1 MAEENKKININ
12 SFFDRVEEVDMVA
25 GNALRQVNLNANAIQ
40 ANKTLINSLSVTIEA
55 MRTEIRDIANYIVI
69 ENKLERD
76 REKDRELEAEDARQK
91 QEMTERAL
99 AAGQQD
105 RKGAPGEPAEKAGGA
120 GGGFLS
126 GLLGAIAAGGL
137 IKLALPLV
145 PIIAPLLLKAMAV
158 GIGVIAL
165 GLLGKKLAEVI
176 PQIYKTVKDGLAAGF
191 KKIGESITALR
202 ENVVK
207 LGKQVGAF
215 ASKKFKQT
223 LNLGKRVFGG
233 IADFATGGIFDFD
246 KKGDSKFDKFR
257 QENFIDPVKKGVE
270 GAVGDLR
277 ERGVKGV
284 AAGIADTF
292 TGGVF
297 DFDKRGDSKINKG
310 QQKLFEKGK
319 ETISDTTEKVKNRVG
334 DAFEKGKDAVFNIG
348 DAITDDEGKP
358 KGIFRGLAGALDFAT
373 GGRFD
378 LDKRGSSVTDE
389 ASPLGQV
396 IKAVSP
402 PKIDSSSFAPAKGPN
417 TSQVVI
423 RSTSPSIPFIKTVKN
438 QYLSTN
444 PGTNK
449 LPPEIARLI
458 Q

>member
-1 MAEENKKININ
+1 MAEENKKINID
-12 SFFDRVEEVDMVA
+12 SFFDRVEEVDRVA
-25 GNALRQVNLNANAIQ
+25 SNALRQVNLNANAIQ

-76 REKDRELEAEDARQK
+76 KEKDRELEAEDARQK

-99 AAGQQD
+99 AAGQQGP
-105 RKGAPGEPAEKAGGA
+105 KGAPGEPASEKAGGA

-145 PIIAPLLLKAMAV
+145 GLMAPLLLKAMAV

-191 KKIGESITALR
+191 KKIGDSVTALR

-246 KKGDSKFDKFR
+246 KKGDTKFQDFQQSAFEKSKETFGVVGEKIEEGR
-257 QENFIDPVKKGVE
+257 KNILKG
-270 GAVGDLR
+270 
-277 ERGVKGV
+277 
-284 AAGIADTF
+284 I
-292 TGGVF
+292 
-297 DFDKRGDSKINKG
+297 
-310 QQKLFEKGK
+310 EKGK
-319 ETISDTTEKVKNRVG
+319 ETVGVVGEK
-334 DAFEKGKDAVFNIG
+334 IG
-348 DAITDDEGKP
+348 EGKTELLRVMAGVADQVAS
-358 KGIFRGLAGALDFAT
+358 KVGLETDFD
-373 GGRFD
+373 GRD
-378 LDKRGSSVTDE
+378 TIDDGKAISRPIVQADPPAQSSAQLLSTR
-389 ASPLGQV
+389 
-396 IKAVSP
+396 
-402 PKIDSSSFAPAKGPN
+402 AP
-417 TSQVVI
+417 
-423 RSTSPSIPFIKTVKN
+423 IPFIKVLDN
-438 QYLSTN
+438 SYLSTSPN
-444 PGTNK
+444 RDK
-449 LPPEIARLI
+449 LPPEIAKLI

>member
-1 MAEENKKININ
+1 MDEENKKINIS
-12 SFFDRVEEVDMVA
+12 SFFERLESVEGVA
-25 GNALRQVNLNANAIQ
+25 NNALSKSNANFSAINNLQ
-40 ANKTLINSLSVTIEA
+40 VLIQNISMSINEIKTD
-55 MRTEIRDIANYIVI
+55 IREIANYIVV
-69 ENKLERD
+69 EKKLEMDQQLDEKFEAQDEKQKKEMLD
-76 REKDRELEAEDARQK
+76 RAKALGQPAPTSPQRQ
-91 QEMTERAL
+91 E
-99 AAGQQD
+99 
-105 RKGAPGEPAEKAGGA
+105 EPVTAQK
-120 GGGFLS
+120 GGFLS
-126 GLLGAIAAGGL
+126 GLLKAIAIGG
-137 IKLALPLV
+137 IVALAAPLV
-145 PIIAPLLLKAMAV
+145 PVIAPLILGALKVAIIGLIV
-158 GIGVIAL
+158 GVV
-165 GLLGKKLAEVI
+165 GKKLIEFGAKIGGKIKEGYEASLKAVANLKENI
-176 PQIYKTVKDGLAAGF
+176 SEKINVLKSSIGDFLSEKKKQFLNLAGKAVNFGKEKIGQVKD
-191 KKIGESITALR
+191 ITDKLKN
-202 ENVVK
+202 EVV
-207 LGKQVGAF
+207 
-215 ASKKFKQT
+215 
-223 LNLGKRVFGG
+223 
-233 IADFATGGIFDFD
+233 D
-246 KKGDSKFDKFR
+246 KGSKF
-257 QENFIDPVKKGVE
+257 VE
-270 GAVGDLR
+270 GAKDKLKNVAGDAK
-277 ERGVKGV
+277 ERGVKGIIGGV
-284 AAGIADTF
+284 ADTF

-297 DFDKRGDSKINKG
+297 DFDKKGDSKIQEG

-319 ETISDTTEKVKNRVG
+319 ETISNTAEKVKNRVG

-348 DAITDDEGKP
+348 NAITDDEGKP

>member
-76 REKDRELEAEDARQK
+76 KEKDRELEAEDARQK

-105 RKGAPGEPAEKAGGA
+105 RKGTPGEPAPEKAGGA

-145 PIIAPLLLKAMAV
+145 GLMAPLLLKAMAV

-165 GLLGKKLAEVI
+165 GLLVKKLAEVV

-246 KKGDSKFDKFR
+246 KKGESITDKVSQFP
-257 QENFIDPVKKGVE
+257 ILKKGFD
-270 GAVGDLR
+270 GAVGSLK

-292 TGGVF
+292 TGGIF
-297 DFDKRGDSKINKG
+297 DFDKKGDTKIQEG

-319 ETISDTTEKVKNRVG
+319 ETISNTAEKVKNRVG

>member
-1 MAEENKKININ
+1 MDEENKKINID
-12 SFFDRVEEVDMVA
+12 SFFDRVEEVDRVA
-25 GNALRQVNLNANAIQ
+25 SNALRQVNINANAIQ

-99 AAGQQD
+99 AAGQQGP
-105 RKGAPGEPAEKAGGA
+105 KGAPGEPAPEKAGGA

-145 PIIAPLLLKAMAV
+145 PIIAPLLLKAMAAGIILIAGGLITVAVAKLLPKV
-158 GIGVIAL
+158 GKLIA
-165 GLLGKKLAEVI
+165 
-176 PQIYKTVKDGLAAGF
+176 DGLSAGF
-191 KKIGESITALR
+191 KKISETVSALK

-207 LGKQVGAF
+207 LGKPVGAF

-223 LNLGKRVFGG
+223 LNLGKRVIGG

-246 KKGDSKFDKFR
+246 KKGESVTDKLS
-257 QENFIDPVKKGVE
+257 QLPLLKKGVG
-270 GAVGDLR
+270 GAIDAFK
-277 ERGVKGV
+277 ERGGVRGIIGGV
-284 AAGIADTF
+284 ADAY

-297 DFDKRGDSKINKG
+297 DFDKKGDSKFN
-310 QQKLFEKGK
+310 EKFQNQLIDPVSEKFK
-319 ETISDTTEKVKNRVG
+319 E
-334 DAFEKGKDAVFNIG
+334 AKDAVFNIG

-358 KGIFRGLAGALDFAT
+358 KGIFRGLAGAVDFVT

-378 LDKRGSSVTDE
+378 LDKRGSSATDNV
-389 ASPLGQV
+389 SPLGQV
-396 IKAVSP
+396 INAVSP
-402 PKIDSSSFAPAKGPN
+402 PKVDNSSFAPAQRPN

-423 RSTSPSIPFIKTVKN
+423 RPTATSIPFIRTVKN

-444 PGTNK
+444 PNTNK
-449 LPPEIARLI
+449 LPPEIARMI

>member
-99 AAGQQD
+99 AAGQQGP
-105 RKGAPGEPAEKAGGA
+105 KGAPGEPAPEKGGA

-145 PIIAPLLLKAMAV
+145 GLMAPLLLKAMAI
-158 GIGVIAL
+158 GIGAIAL
-165 GLLGKKLAEVI
+165 GIVGAEIIKLIPKIGKKIKESFDASMKFARESIDKLGAKFNNLKNSVSNFLSEKKE
-176 PQIYKTVKDGLAAGF
+176 QIVEQAKNIAAFGKEKIGQVKDLTIDI
-191 KKIGESITALR
+191 KNNVVDKSTALLDSAVKKAKNVGGFVKDKIEVTGNLIKDTR
-202 ENVVK
+202 DNVVDAVTGAADNVVDTVTGAKDNVVK
-207 LGKQVGAF
+207 AV
-215 ASKKFKQT
+215 T
-223 LNLGKRVFGG
+223 
-233 IADFATGGIFDFD
+233 
-246 KKGDSKFDKFR
+246 
-257 QENFIDPVKKGVE
+257 E
-270 GAVGDLR
+270 GR
-277 ERGVKGV
+277 
-284 AAGIADTF
+284 
-292 TGGVF
+292 
-297 DFDKRGDSKINKG
+297 
-310 QQKLFEKGK
+310 
-319 ETISDTTEKVKNRVG
+319 
-334 DAFEKGKDAVFNIG
+334 
-348 DAITDDEGKP
+348 
-358 KGIFRGLAGALDFAT
+358 KGIFNMVKNISSTVREKTLSTVAGAADFAT

-378 LDKRGSSVTDE
+378 FDKRGSSATDNV
-389 ASPLGQV
+389 SPLGQV
-396 IKAVSP
+396 INAVSP
-402 PKIDSSSFAPAKGPN
+402 PKVDNSSFAPAQRPN
-417 TSQVVI
+417 TSQVII
-423 RSTSPSIPFIKTVKN
+423 RPTATSIPFIRAVKN

-444 PGTNK
+444 PNTNR
-449 LPPEIARLI
+449 LPPEIARMI

>member
-12 SFFDRVEEVDMVA
+12 SFFDRVEEVDRVA
-25 GNALRQVNLNANAIQ
+25 SNALRQVNINANAIQ

-76 REKDRELEAEDARQK
+76 KEKDRELEAEDARQK

-99 AAGQQD
+99 AAGQQGP
-105 RKGAPGEPAEKAGGA
+105 KGAPGEPAPEKAGGA

-165 GLLGKKLAEVI
+165 GLLVKKLAEVV

-191 KKIGESITALR
+191 KKIGDTVSALSKR
-202 ENVVK
+202 VVK

-223 LNLGKRVFGG
+223 LNLGKRVIGG

-246 KKGDSKFDKFR
+246 KKGESVTDKLS
-257 QENFIDPVKKGVE
+257 QLPLLKKGVG
-270 GAVGDLR
+270 GAVDAFK
-277 ERGVKGV
+277 ERGGVRGIIGGV
-284 AAGIADTF
+284 ADF
-292 TGGVF
+292 YTGGVF
-297 DFDKRGDSKINKG
+297 DFDKKGDSEFNEITQERLIDPVSKK
-310 QQKLFEKGK
+310 FK
-319 ETISDTTEKVKNRVG
+319 ET
-334 DAFEKGKDAVFNIG
+334 KDAVLNIG

-358 KGIFRGLAGALDFAT
+358 KGIFRGLAGAADFVT

-378 LDKRGSSVTDE
+378 LDKRGSSATDNV
-389 ASPLGQV
+389 SPLGQV
-396 IKAVSP
+396 INAVSP
-402 PKIDSSSFAPAKGPN
+402 PKVDNSSFAPAQRPN
-417 TSQVVI
+417 TSQVII
-423 RSTSPSIPFIKTVKN
+423 RPTATSIPFIRTVKN

-444 PGTNK
+444 PNTNR
-449 LPPEIARLI
+449 LPPEIARMI

>member
-1 MAEENKKININ
+1 MAEENKKINID
-12 SFFDRVEEVDMVA
+12 SFFDRVEEVDRVA
-25 GNALRQVNLNANAIQ
+25 SNALRQVNINANAIQ

-76 REKDRELEAEDARQK
+76 KEKDRELEAEDARQK

-99 AAGQQD
+99 AAGQQGP
-105 RKGAPGEPAEKAGGA
+105 KGAPGEPASEKAGGA

-145 PIIAPLLLKAMAV
+145 GLMAPLLLKAMAV

-165 GLLGKKLAEVI
+165 GLLVKKLATVV
-176 PQIYKTVKDGLAAGF
+176 PQIYKTVKDGPAAGF
-191 KKIGESITALR
+191 KKINETVAALR

-215 ASKKFKQT
+215 ATKKFKQT

-233 IADFATGGIFDFD
+233 IADFATGGVFDFD
-246 KKGDSKFDKFR
+246 KKGKSITDNLSITGFAT
-257 QENFIDPVKKGVE
+257 KGVK
-270 GAVGDLR
+270 GAVDDIK

-284 AAGIADTF
+284 AAGIADTL

-297 DFDKRGDSKINKG
+297 DFDKKG
-310 QQKLFEKGK
+310 ESGIGQKVAKAGFEKGK
-319 ETISDTTEKVKNRVG
+319 ETISNTAEKVKNRVG